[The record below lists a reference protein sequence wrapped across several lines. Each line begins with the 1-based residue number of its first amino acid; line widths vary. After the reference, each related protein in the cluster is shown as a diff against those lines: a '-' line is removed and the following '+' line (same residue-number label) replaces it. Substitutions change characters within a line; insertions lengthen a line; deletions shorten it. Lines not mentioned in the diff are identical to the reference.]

1 MRKRQAWWL
10 CCLGWPVFGS
20 IVVGRVV
27 SGFSDVLV
35 GGCLCNV
42 CGMFRSGLEG
52 WAGDLMSGRASA
64 YSDGGRCGL
73 STAYGGSSQSASNRP
88 VVAVVVT
95 MTLAFA
101 SALAATVRSERMMLS
116 VVVVV
121 KMMQIRCRFVELH
134 VYRTVRRC
142 GQR

>member
-1 MRKRQAWWL
+1 M
-10 CCLGWPVFGS
+10 
-20 IVVGRVV
+20 
-27 SGFSDVLV
+27 
-35 GGCLCNV
+35 
-42 CGMFRSGLEG
+42 
-52 WAGDLMSGRASA
+52 GDSMSGRASA
-64 YSDGGRCGL
+64 HDDGGCYGH
-73 STAYGGSSQSASNRP
+73 STADSYSSQSASDRP

-101 SALAATVRSERMMLS
+101 SALAATVRSERMMLG

-121 KMMQIRCRFVELH
+121 KMMQIRFRFVELH